1 MLKKLFCFCVHSDVD
16 LLIYVD
22 LPKAMAAGVK
32 FFKSTNNVV
41 LTRGL
46 DESGVL
52 PAMFFQR
59 AVRRGKV
66 SEELPLPCD
75 MGTGA
80 AAGAGTGTGA
90 AAGGATAVA
99 AGAGTGSKPTR
110 GRPSKREK
118 KKTKDFGDSFDD
130 LAIGD
135 D

>member
-1 MLKKLFCFCVHSDVD
+1 VD

-46 DESGVL
+46 HESGVL

-59 AVRRGKV
+59 AVRRWRNGKV

-75 MGTGA
+75 TG
-80 AAGAGTGTGA
+80 AAGAGAGA
-90 AAGGATAVA
+90 G
-99 AGAGTGSKPTR
+99 GAGTGAGAGAAVAVDVAAGGTTAAAKPTR
-110 GRPSKREK
+110 SRPSRREK
-118 KKTKDFGDSFDD
+118 KKKAEDFGDSFDD

>member
-1 MLKKLFCFCVHSDVD
+1 MYSDVD

-41 LTRGL
+41 LTRGM

-59 AVRRGKV
+59 AVRRWRNGKV

-75 MGTGA
+75 TGGGA
-80 AAGAGTGTGA
+80 GAGAGAGGAGTGAGA
-90 AAGGATAVA
+90 AVAVDVAVGGATAA
-99 AGAGTGSKPTR
+99 AKPTR
-110 GRPSKREK
+110 GRPSRREK
-118 KKTKDFGDSFDD
+118 KKKTEDFGDSFDD